1 MTYLGVIIK
10 RLKKICSGK
19 LSKTKIITLVTWVIV
34 FVVIPIIIAVNV
46 TNSIFYVSV
55 NSNSMSPTIVEG
67 DKIMVLK
74 IATNN
79 SIKRHD
85 IIVFNSMELGE
96 VLIKRIVGIPG
107 DKLVLDGNFNLKV
120 NGKYVTQNSNFN
132 SNNEYRYDVTVQNQ
146 EIIIPDNKYFV
157 IGDNVNNSFDS
168 RFWEDKF
175 VSIECII
182 GKAIMLVN
190 PITKISIF

>member
-10 RLKKICSGK
+10 RLKKICSSK